1 MQRIVVAALAL
12 LTAALVGC
20 GGTPE
25 PPPAARLLEDVRHAM
40 ETAPSF
46 RFESTWTFTDPNT
59 GTQKNRITG
68 AISGEDIFSRSDLA
82 ESPAPFH
89 SAESLV
95 VGGVMYTRTIG
106 FPDDWPDPT
115 AEDWKPSSM
124 NYAELIE
131 RGGSM
136 RNAFMPPEDLEN
148 LAVSMGSENDSWLL
162 TGSYPPRIGSPEPSP
177 FSITP
182 VTLWTARVDPQ
193 TSRLLEIE
201 TKTDFGIATYE
212 SGPNGPASGPQN
224 QLATWRIFDY
234 DADIVV
240 TVPPDVTPREPTPTP
255 RPGGEDVD
263 YTLLLEA
270 TDSVTPDEWDA
281 TIAILDQRL
290 RAAPG
295 GIQLGWVGVGQVEL
309 RLSPHT
315 LTVEQA
321 VALVTPK
328 GHFEIIERQCES
340 LPCDVDGAYVDKPT
354 RLTNA
359 SIASASSSR
368 NSVTGQPVVIFEMTR
383 GTAQAL
389 ADLTTRLFDTN
400 VIGGTPDQMAFVLD
414 GETLVS
420 AVVSSPI
427 LAGSGQINGD
437 FTEQEI
443 QVIAALV
450 ASPPLPVRLRLVS
463 AEAQ

>member
-1 MQRIVVAALAL
+1 MAALAL
-12 LTAALVGC
+12 LSATLAGC

-25 PPPAARLLEDVRHAM
+25 PPSATQLIEDVRHAM

-46 RFESTWTFTDPNT
+46 RFEATWTFTDPNT
-59 GTQKNRITG
+59 GTQTNRITG
-68 AISGEDIFSRSDLA
+68 AISGEDIYSRSDLA
-82 ESPAPFH
+82 ESPAPFR
-89 SAESLV
+89 SIESSV
-95 VGGVMYTRTIG
+95 VGGVMYTRTMG
-106 FPDDWPDPT
+106 YPDDWPDPT
-115 AEDWKPSSM
+115 AEGWKPSSRD
-124 NYAELIE
+124 YAELKE
-131 RGGSM
+131 RGESM

-182 VTLWTARVDPQ
+182 VTVWTARVDPQ

-212 SGPNGPASGPQN
+212 SGPNGPASGPQT
-224 QLATWRIFDY
+224 QVATWRIFDY

-255 RPGGEDVD
+255 RPGGEDVY

-281 TIAILDQRL
+281 TIAILNQRF
-290 RAAPG
+290 RGIPG
-295 GIQLGWVGVGQVEL
+295 GSHLEWVSVGQVEL
-309 RLSPHT
+309 RLVAHT

-321 VALVTPK
+321 VALATPK
-328 GHFEIIERQCES
+328 GHFEIVERQCES
-340 LPCDVDGAYVDKPT
+340 FPCDVDGAYVDKPT

-359 SIASASSSR
+359 SIASASSSK

-383 GTAQAL
+383 ATAVAL

-400 VIGGTPDQMAFVLD
+400 VIGGAPDQLAFVLD
-414 GETLVS
+414 GETLMS

-427 LAGSGQINGD
+427 LAGSGQVDGD
-437 FTEQEI
+437 FTADDV
-443 QVIAALV
+443 QVVAALI
-450 ASPPLPVRLRLVS
+450 ANPPLPVGLRLVS